1 MNENIEPQ
9 LRDPEHLL
17 ILNRIQSLEGRVS
30 RIEGKLDV
38 IEQLISNIRPQS
50 NEGKITVKN
59 ETWKYFIIIL
69 VLILSFISAWLGLG
83 WIPPISP

>member
-1 MNENIEPQ
+1 LSEDVEPQ

-17 ILNRIQSLEGRVS
+17 ILNRIERLESRVS

-38 IEQLISNIRPQS
+38 IEQLITNIKPQD
-50 NEGKITVKN
+50 NKN
-59 ETWKYFIIIL
+59 RSEMWKYFIIML